1 MAQVQR
7 YMRPARYVYDVVECL
22 GHDGQPREVV
32 VADLQK
38 LLQFACG
45 KAPAWL
51 RLLRGAA
58 QTAAGRPLKLVL
70 FWDECRGGNVL
81 NPLPSKKMGM
91 FYVTLAELSPR
102 ALLNADSWLPFAVIP
117 SMVVEDVEGGIS
129 RVTRAVVARLAGEQP
144 LRVHGDLWLSF
155 QLHAALS
162 DMEGLRQLYS
172 AKGSAGLRP
181 CLLCSN
187 VVKRDSELADAD
199 EGLVEVSAWDRRLF
213 TPVTDEALFAVCD
226 AMLRHPPAT
235 QKARDRLEKTSGV
248 VIDPNGLL
256 FDPALRRLLP
266 PSRMLLDPLHC
277 YFQGGV
283 ASWESAWF
291 ISRLTT
297 EADLGLSQIQA
308 AATAVA
314 WTGGA
319 TRAGSGT
326 SYRSNLFHTRR
337 WSEDVFRGE
346 VKDLRRALP
355 LLFFL
360 SEQRCAGQGALAAE
374 RESFAALMELL
385 PLDLLR

>member
-1 MAQVQR
+1 M
-7 YMRPARYVYDVVECL
+7 
-22 GHDGQPREVV
+22 
-32 VADLQK
+32 
-38 LLQFACG
+38 
-45 KAPAWL
+45 
-51 RLLRGAA
+51 
-58 QTAAGRPLKLVL
+58 
-70 FWDECRGGNVL
+70 N
-81 NPLPSKKMGM
+81 
-91 FYVTLAELSPR
+91 
-102 ALLNADSWLPFAVIP
+102 
-117 SMVVEDVEGGIS
+117 
-129 RVTRAVVARLAGEQP
+129 
-144 LRVHGDLWLSF
+144 
-155 QLHAALS
+155 
-162 DMEGLRQLYS
+162 
-172 AKGSAGLRP
+172 
-181 CLLCSN
+181 
-187 VVKRDSELADAD
+187 KRDSELADAD

-213 TPVTDEALFAVCD
+213 TPVTDKALFAVCD

-235 QKARDRLEKTSGV
+235 QKVRDRLEKASGV

-266 PSRMLLDPLHC
+266 PSRMLLDPLHR

-291 ISRLTT
+291 ISRLTA

-319 TRAGSGT
+319 TRSGSGT
-326 SYRSNLFHTRR
+326 SYRSNLFHARR
-337 WSEDVFRGE
+337 WSEDVFRGD